1 MLQKYFNNYLKDH
14 YPDYKI
20 VFNEKDNRWI
30 LIKVKTLEVIGYY
43 LAKEHQA
50 KLDLKGEAINK
61 DPIELETAIDL
72 IIETRKVL
80 NRLIEQVNFY
90 IDYDSIY
97 EKDILNK
104 ISDSELEKKEVLTNE
119 NSIEKRTFWNWEK
132 IIKKLS
138 AGSINLNDQ
147 NFHL

>member
-132 IIKKLS
+132 IIKKII
-138 AGSINLNDQ
+138 GWFDK
-147 NFHL
+147 FK